1 MSTAAFLAAST
12 AVAAAFWDPEP
23 AAFAPPSS
31 PCMQQLRLCLVT
43 LMAVQPRLIGALVNV
58 VALVL

>member
-1 MSTAAFLAAST
+1 
-12 AVAAAFWDPEP
+12 
-23 AAFAPPSS
+23 
-31 PCMQQLRLCLVT
+31 MQQLRLCLVT